1 MEVENRIT
9 GHTNRL
15 TTGLGKDNFSIVEF
29 NQSHINQAIR
39 IVLDNYNMERELVP
53 ELPAFDQ
60 LPEDLLPQYEH
71 FASNGLSVAAMDGEE
86 MIGFLCAYMPIEDA
100 FTTTGVRGTFSPI
113 HGHGVISTISGQLRD
128 RIYSKLY
135 QEAARKWVDAG
146 IRSHAI
152 ALFTYDKEAESSFF
166 YNGFGLRCLD
176 LIRSLEHGIEINNPV
191 DQNLEIECIELPRQD
206 LKYLL
211 ELHNGIHTHL
221 GESPSFMY
229 FPLMD
234 EAQLYAHASEDV
246 RYFTAKKDGEY
257 IAYIKLAEEGENYA
271 TCVEGMVNIC
281 GGYCRKEY
289 RSLGIVQKLLDYMIA
304 VLQKEGYQ
312 LLGVDCESFNPTARG
327 FWTKYFKEYTH
338 SLVRRIDEK
347 AVDEAMK
354 KVQK

>member
-1 MEVENRIT
+1 MEREIE
-9 GHTNRL
+9 
-15 TTGLGKDNFSIVEF
+15 IVDF
-29 NQSHINQAIR
+29 IQSHINQAMKIA
-39 IVLDNYNMERELVP
+39 LDNYNMERELIP
-53 ELPAFDQ
+53 ELPVFDQ
-60 LPEDLLPQYEH
+60 LPEELLPQYEH
-71 FASNGLSVAAMDGEE
+71 FASNGLGVAAMDGEE

-100 FTTTGVRGTFSPI
+100 FATTGVRGTFTPI
-113 HGHGVISTISGQLRD
+113 HGHGVISTIPGQLRD

-135 QEAARKWVDAG
+135 QEAARKWVNAG

-176 LIRSLEHGIEINNPV
+176 LIRSLECGIEINGSV
-191 DQNLEIECIELPRQD
+191 DRNLEFEYSELPRKD
-206 LKYLL
+206 WKYLL
-211 ELHNGIHTHL
+211 DLHNSILTHL

-229 FPLMD
+229 FPFMD
-234 EAQLYAHASEDV
+234 EAQLYAHTSENV
-246 RYFTAKKDGEY
+246 RYFAAKKDGEY

-271 TCVEGMVNIC
+271 TSVEGMVNIC
-281 GGYCRKEY
+281 GAFCRKEY
-289 RSLGIVQKLLDYMIA
+289 RGLGIVQKLLDYMIE

-347 AVDEAMK
+347 AVDEVMK
-354 KVQK
+354 NTI